1 MSNTNVASFYHTPYY
16 ASSVVAHA
24 IYEMDIEDRI
34 RVVVWTEA
42 AEFSLPR
49 LSGILV
55 NLLEKHDT
63 HKRLTNF
70 KSEEQRQWFHR
81 YLLDWKT
88 QIYCSNF
95 MTLYVDEQQSMDTN
109 KALLDKAHNQW
120 NQEIAPLLVQQLG
133 DHQYFLG
140 DIFTAFD
147 CLVGIQLVTADI
159 LNILHQYPTLQAYLG
174 RLRSRPSFARLYS
187 KENMCFLPNLT
198 L

>member
-1 MSNTNVASFYHTPYY
+1 
-16 ASSVVAHA
+16 
-24 IYEMDIEDRI
+24 MDIEDRI

-81 YLLDWKT
+81 YLLDWQT

-95 MTLYVDEQQSMDTN
+95 MRLYVDEQQSMDTN

-133 DHQYFLG
+133 DKYFLG
-140 DIFTAFD
+140 DTFTAFD

-159 LNILHQYPTLQAYLG
+159 LNILHQYPTLQAYLD
-174 RLRSRPSFARLYS
+174 RLGSRPSFAHLYS